1 MNGSKFLIEKAHHV
15 MIAIL
20 LLSAIG
26 LGVLTKTIGETD
38 QNPDWKK
45 ELMQENKDMKEQL
58 KGVNNPALE
67 KSYERLTAINEYRIK
82 HDLPEDGDYSALSV
96 HLRREQH
103 HSSPRSVCDHG
114 GCGNRCE

>member
-1 MNGSKFLIEKAHHV
+1 

-45 ELMQENKDMKEQL
+45 N
-58 KGVNNPALE
+58 
-67 KSYERLTAINEYRIK
+67 
-82 HDLPEDGDYSALSV
+82 
-96 HLRREQH
+96 
-103 HSSPRSVCDHG
+103 
-114 GCGNRCE
+114 